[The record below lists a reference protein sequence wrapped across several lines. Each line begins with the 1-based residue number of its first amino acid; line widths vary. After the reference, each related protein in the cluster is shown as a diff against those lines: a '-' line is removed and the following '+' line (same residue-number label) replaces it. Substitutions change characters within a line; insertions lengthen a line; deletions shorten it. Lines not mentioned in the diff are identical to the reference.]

1 MNDKDL
7 REILEKHNKWIMNE
21 EGGERADLHK
31 PIRCWFHLSEGMD

>member
-21 EGGERADLHK
+21 EGGERADLRGWK
-31 PIRCWFHLSEGMD
+31 GLVLRIC